1 MARRDVI
8 TKDSGCGYA
17 GKSHL
22 APFGWGGRDRF
33 TAAQF
38 YGQVWLASLEA
49 RTCNCEEDRMNPSTR
64 IIRAALL
71 AVAAVLLAAAAVQLR
86 DKRQVGELTVENIH
100 EQLDALDPVTRA
112 AVVARLSSDEVKKV
126 RDRQK

>member
-1 MARRDVI
+1 M
-8 TKDSGCGYA
+8 S
-17 GKSHL
+17 
-22 APFGWGGRDRF
+22 
-33 TAAQF
+33 
-38 YGQVWLASLEA
+38 
-49 RTCNCEEDRMNPSTR
+49 PSTR
-64 IIRAALL
+64 MIRAALL

-86 DKRQVGELTVENIH
+86 DKRQVGEATVQNIH